1 MDVNSAAS
9 ADTCDDL
16 LGVGPPPKP
25 LQASSDSISAASS
38 GVTEYTCILI
48 NQQPSDLLYQKL
60 PPLKSQ
66 VVKLEPPS
74 GSNFNNLTISW
85 QSSNRSY
92 DQVPPPNS
100 KILYPEVGS
109 GVGWTDLRYEPML
122 RITLYRVDN
131 SNPTLS
137 NIANNARTF
146 FLYPSSVA
154 SASLQVNPPPNN
166 GLLADASCTPPPTP
180 NDFHCRA
187 TFTQLSN
194 TDYLFMRITPIYLQA
209 DVRIEGVMNP
219 GNRPAQF
226 INAQAIVDATAKS
239 NESVRRLAARVDTSS
254 LAGSAQVNI
263 SPSEDAM
270 PEFAVRS
277 AATLCKQLDV
287 SGGNVTTMFS
297 VLCNLT
303 LP

>member
-1 MDVNSAAS
+1 MVQPKLRANAAGH
-9 ADTCDDL
+9 T
-16 LGVGPPPKP
+16 
-25 LQASSDSISAASS
+25 
-38 GVTEYTCILI
+38 
-48 NQQPSDLLYQKL
+48 
-60 PPLKSQ
+60 
-66 VVKLEPPS
+66 
-74 GSNFNNLTISW
+74 
-85 QSSNRSY
+85 
-92 DQVPPPNS
+92 
-100 KILYPEVGS
+100 
-109 GVGWTDLRYEPML
+109 
-122 RITLYRVDN
+122 
-131 SNPTLS
+131 
-137 NIANNARTF
+137 NNARTF

-154 SASLQVNPPPNN
+154 SASLQVNPPSNN
-166 GLLADASCTPPPTP
+166 GLLADASCTPPTSP

-194 TDYLFMRITPIYLQA
+194 TDYLFIRITPMYLQA
-209 DVRIEGVMNP
+209 DVRIEGVMT

-263 SPSEDAM
+263 SPSEDAI
-270 PEFAVRS
+270 PEFAIRS

-297 VLCNLT
+297 ALCNLT